1 MLFVNPASRNGLG
14 IVAELLDMNPAGQK
28 DGGNLVIVENRVIQ
42 KPSIIACSVSMTKY
56 RNNVNLVILFGI
68 GWI

>member
-1 MLFVNPASRNGLG
+1 M
-14 IVAELLDMNPAGQK
+14 AELLDTNPAGQK
-28 DGGNLVIVENRVIQ
+28 EGGNLVIVENRVIQ